1 MTVGVLL
8 LLSYVVGAT
17 PTSLWVGRALHGVD
31 LREVGSGNLG
41 ATNTFR
47 VLGPGA
53 ATPVMVVDVLK
64 GYLPVVLLPPLAGLE
79 GSIWVLALG
88 AAAILG
94 HVFSFWVGFRG
105 GKGVATSAGVFL
117 ALAPLPLLIT
127 VGVWAALVFITRIVS
142 VASITAALLLPVLVL
157 LMPTPRHEGDALVVF
172 TAFLG
177 AFVIWAHRTNIRRL
191 LRGEESRFARSRR
204 SGAALADQPVHD
216 TPEET
221 GERP

>member
-8 LLSYVVGAT
+8 LLSYVLGAT

-64 GYLPVVLLPPLAGLE
+64 GYLPVVLFPPLVGLE
-79 GSIWVLALG
+79 GSSWALAFG

-105 GKGVATSAGVFL
+105 GKGVATSAGAFL
-117 ALAPLPLLIT
+117 ALAPAPLLIT
-127 VGVWAALVFITRIVS
+127 VGVWAALVFTTRIVS
-142 VASITAALLLPVLVL
+142 VASITAALLLPGLVL
-157 LMPTPRHEGDALVVF
+157 LLPTPRQEGDALVVF
-172 TAFLG
+172 TALLG
-177 AFVIWAHRTNIRRL
+177 AFVIWAHRANIRRL
-191 LRGEESRFARSRR
+191 LRGEESRFVRSRP
-204 SGAALADQPVHD
+204 SDGAAGDTVTDD
-216 TPEET
+216 TPEQA